1 MKSTRLLVA
10 LPILALVFSHVI
22 FLPLTLP
29 VFQLYGELNKIQE
42 QMIKEDDSIMC
53 HRVMENT
60 KEARELLEK
69 EANISWSCDDTYYRE
84 NAPTVTVNGLTVY
97 KDTYQRYMRVKSE
110 LRRKFKQL
118 ILIFTLSILVSIAF
132 NYAMSIAFIEA
143 QTRKELSLL
152 GIIGEG
158 FKNTPFLILAY
169 LLNGSLLFVVSLLI
183 AIPIAFAMPIAKVV
197 IGIMLTGGISLV
209 APIYAGEK
217 KIFSLDVM
225 WNIAKTNSHFFI
237 LLGGAVFA
245 VTELQSYSLKD
256 ALIWLYFA
264 AILLNT
270 TISNY
275 GGAFVY
281 MSSAENLG
289 V

>member
-10 LPILALVFSHVI
+10 LPILALVFSHLI

-29 VFQLYGELNKIQE
+29 VFQLYVELNKIQE

-60 KEARELLEK
+60 KEAKELLEK
-69 EANISWSCDDTYYRE
+69 GANISWSCDDTYYRE

-110 LRRKFKQL
+110 LRRKFKQF
-118 ILIFTLSILVSIAF
+118 ISIFTLSILMSIAF

-143 QTRKELSLL
+143 QTRKEFSLL

-183 AIPIAFAMPIAKVV
+183 AIPIAFAIPIAKVV

-225 WNIAKTNSHFFI
+225 WNITKTNPHIFI

-245 VTELQSYSLKD
+245 VTELQSYSLKN

-275 GGAFVY
+275 GGAFAY